1 MSLKGRAPSI
11 ILLAAITAIAPV
23 TFTIFPPA
31 IVTVAADLGVAIG
44 TVQTTLAVY
53 LFALAVAQPLYG
65 PVSDRLGRRGPL
77 LVGLTLY
84 VVGSAIC
91 GLSPNASVMML
102 GRLFQAVGVCS
113 GVVIGRAIIR
123 DWFGERAPSVM
134 ALVAAVMAVAPSLGA
149 MLGGVLNDWLG
160 WRFVFAMLG
169 FYGACLVLGTF
180 LRMPETLPAPAAG
193 ARLSIWRAWGRLL
206 RHNVFIGQALC
217 GGLLFA
223 GFYGFLAEGPYA
235 MGTLFGQSPSQ
246 VGLWFGLLP
255 ASFMTGA
262 FISTRLT
269 RRFAPKAVIQGGNLL
284 GVASVVLMPVA
295 AATGYLDVYLTM
307 LVLVLVSIAQGISLP
322 PSTAVAI
329 GVEPALA
336 GTASGLIGCIH
347 MGFSGMAAV
356 LVGQLHDGTLWPMVL
371 ILVVPT
377 LLAPLAAWWAGRP
390 RTN

>member
-1 MSLKGRAPSI
+1 VNSKGRAPSI
-11 ILLAAITAIAPV
+11 VLLAAVTAIAPV
-23 TFTIFPPA
+23 TFTIFPPS
-31 IVTVAADLGVAIG
+31 IVTVAADLGVSIA

-77 LVGLTLY
+77 LVGLALY
-84 VVGSAIC
+84 VIGSAIC
-91 GLSPNASVMML
+91 GFSTSSGIMMV
-102 GRLFQAVGVCS
+102 GRLFQAIGVCS
-113 GVVIGRAIIR
+113 GVVIGRAIVR

-160 WRFVFAMLG
+160 WRFVFALLG
-169 FYGACLVLGTF
+169 FYGLCLVLGTW
-180 LRMPETLPAPAAG
+180 LRMPETLPPAAAG
-193 ARLSIWRAWGRLL
+193 MRLSVWRAWGRLL
-206 RHNVFIGQALC
+206 RHPVFLGQALC
-217 GGLLFA
+217 GALLFA

-235 MGTLFGQSPSQ
+235 LNNLFGQSPSQ

-262 FISTRLT
+262 FLSTRLT
-269 RRFAPKAVIQGGNLL
+269 RRFPATSVIQGGNIM
-284 GVASVVLMPVA
+284 GVAGVLLMPA
-295 AATGYLDVYLTM
+295 AALTGVLDVYVTM
-307 LVLVLVSIAQGISLP
+307 LVVVLVSIAQGLSLP

-347 MGFSGMAAV
+347 MGFSGLATV
-356 LVGQLHDGTLWPMVL
+356 LVGLLHNGTHWPMVL
-371 ILVVPT
+371 VLLVPT
-377 LLAPLAAWWAGRP
+377 LLAPLAAWWAGK